1 MCENYAIYSL
11 SMRKAGG
18 WPGKATHCSPGT
30 PMEVL
35 VGEADLTNL
44 FFFSRKKERNERRR
58 AKRSATPG
66 TETKAL
72 LTEPAS
78 RTGLA
83 RTAAPEPDASPLT
96 SYSVQLPLFLISLKW
111 HHHFRRHKHRVD
123 LRRFST
129 PPRCRPPSTC
139 TGACRHTRHTA
150 HRSAVVSSRATT
162 TDTAGRLVKCWVR
175 GRDGRPT
182 DARVRA

>member
-1 MCENYAIYSL
+1 
-11 SMRKAGG
+11 MRKAGG

-83 RTAAPEPDASPLT
+83 RTGTARPHRNRMPHHSPAT
-96 SYSVQLPLFLISLKW
+96 AYSFL
-111 HHHFRRHKHRVD
+111 
-123 LRRFST
+123 
-129 PPRCRPPSTC
+129 
-139 TGACRHTRHTA
+139 
-150 HRSAVVSSRATT
+150 SS
-162 TDTAGRLVKCWVR
+162 
-175 GRDGRPT
+175 
-182 DARVRA
+182 